1 MLSLVDLRFSKR
13 SRHSFDHISFS
24 FSTFQYELM
33 TNQTSSSLLDETSA
47 GKVQD
52 LVDSLNNR
60 IRPQVKQL
68 KKLSFLV
75 YLTFAI
81 LVILAILILATFG
94 GSNKSYSATVS
105 PYTNGDNDQRASL
118 ILVLLVAFLTS
129 LFYSFWSKYRIGKDI
144 LSIAVPVIDRVRDHM
159 RGFGLTI
166 ALPDSVYFPEN
177 IDIVAMSPL
186 SPKYIQSDDEENM
199 PPKEVLY
206 PGQKSE
212 VEVVVHNKKKGLSGS
227 MSEEEHIQEMS
238 SEDEGNKSGAEPIF
252 FYSPVNNLQTPQ
264 FNKPISFQ

>member
-13 SRHSFDHISFS
+13 SRHSLDHISFS
-24 FSTFQYELM
+24 FSTFQYELI

-52 LVDSLNNR
+52 LVDSLNGR
-60 IRPQVKQL
+60 IRPQVKKLKQL
-68 KKLSFLV
+68 NLLV
-75 YLTFAI
+75 YLTFTI
-81 LVILAILILATFG
+81 LGILAILILATFG
-94 GSNKSYSATVS
+94 GSNTSYSATVS

-129 LFYSFWSKYRIGKDI
+129 LFYSFWSKYQIGKDI

-166 ALPDSVYFPEN
+166 MLPDAVYFPEN

-186 SPKYIQSDDEENM
+186 SPKYIQSDDDENV
-199 PPKEVLY
+199 PKEVLY

-252 FYSPVNNLQTPQ
+252 FYSPVNNMQTPQ
-264 FNKPISFQ
+264 FNKPINFQ